1 MDKKKVL
8 LVILGIIWL
17 IGIILRIKTFLTG
30 RPLWHDECSVALS
43 LLDRNMFDFLR
54 PLEHYQCAP
63 PIFMS
68 LSKLLTY
75 IFGLHE
81 NVLRIIPLFAGILSL
96 PAFYFLSKDFLKSK
110 WLILIVNFLF
120 AVNYQLIY
128 YSQEFKQY
136 SSDVLISILT
146 LYYLAKID
154 IVNLKTKQVIIF
166 GILISLLPLMAFPTA
181 FIIFPYILMQI
192 FKYKKSVIKKLLL
205 FLIPSLIT
213 FTTYYITV
221 VAASHA
227 SQIDIGSYFWELG
240 FIKLNPVSWL
250 QVFKINFDYFFSPN
264 NMLLFALIL
273 FITGIVYTIKQ
284 KTNLSKLFLYTIT
297 LTVLASFFKF
307 YPLIQR
313 TSLYLVPVLLL
324 ILSLPLEYI
333 SKTKKLYSV
342 LMILFFGVYFSGY
355 SLKYYKQF
363 NNPDIFIDEDAKTLM
378 QTIKDNYKPDEIVA
392 YNIASDSE
400 YIFYTRYFNFK
411 PKTDVKVNTLDNN
424 KETYFS
430 ILNQLPQG
438 RTYRFY
444 YPFEYAKNP
453 VIGYLK
459 EWSKDKNVLLEKEIN
474 NSYLLKL
481 KIK

>member
-136 SSDVLISILT
+136 SSDVLVSILT

-154 IVNLKTKQVIIF
+154 IVNLKT
-166 GILISLLPLMAFPTA
+166 SH
-181 FIIFPYILMQI
+181 YI
-192 FKYKKSVIKKLLL
+192 
-205 FLIPSLIT
+205 
-213 FTTYYITV
+213 
-221 VAASHA
+221 
-227 SQIDIGSYFWELG
+227 W
-240 FIKLNPVSWL
+240 
-250 QVFKINFDYFFSPN
+250 NFNFF
-264 NMLLFALIL
+264 
-273 FITGIVYTIKQ
+273 
-284 KTNLSKLFLYTIT
+284 
-297 LTVLASFFKF
+297 
-307 YPLIQR
+307 
-313 TSLYLVPVLLL
+313 
-324 ILSLPLEYI
+324 
-333 SKTKKLYSV
+333 
-342 LMILFFGVYFSGY
+342 
-355 SLKYYKQF
+355 
-363 NNPDIFIDEDAKTLM
+363 
-378 QTIKDNYKPDEIVA
+378 
-392 YNIASDSE
+392 IASYGISDSI
-400 YIFYTRYFNFK
+400 Y
-411 PKTDVKVNTLDNN
+411 
-424 KETYFS
+424 YFS
-430 ILNQLPQG
+430 IYFNAN
-438 RTYRFY
+438 F
-444 YPFEYAKNP
+444 
-453 VIGYLK
+453 
-459 EWSKDKNVLLEKEIN
+459 
-474 NSYLLKL
+474 
-481 KIK
+481 